1 MMLSQIDVAYYI
13 VIRHSVFAW
22 SEIPRFFFWVIRS
35 VLKTHHLIL
44 EVYDVVCLL
53 VSQCSVL
60 SIIFHEKLCNL
71 LCFVLVLRPYFDSQS
86 TLLSSLSHCLYR
98 SV

>member
-35 VLKTHHLIL
+35 VLKTHHFVL
-44 EVYDVVCLL
+44 EVYDVVCLF

-60 SIIFHEKLCNL
+60 SVIFQKKLCNL
-71 LCFVLVLRPYFDSQS
+71 LCFVQVLRSYFDSQS
-86 TLLSSLSHCLYR
+86 TLLSSLSPCLYR